1 MREKINFMS
10 ITKICIGLMII
21 MLVLPGCSNSGKNE
35 IVLATI
41 GDSEITITDFNERI
55 SNLPPKYQDVVVKR
69 KEDFLEEIIND
80 TLLYREAIKND
91 LHRDS
96 DVKNLIEEAKKK
108 ILISRLLKDEVDDK
122 ISISDEDIFI
132 FYEANQKRYM
142 SPEIMRV
149 SHILVHTP
157 EDAENIL
164 QEINAGSLF
173 EDMARAKSI
182 DPTAQNGGDI
192 GYFPKGQLMPEFEK
206 ACGDLEIEEISG
218 VVKTALGYHIIK
230 LTDRKPPKKRPLEQV
245 TDDIMTRLRNIKRQE
260 IFGALLQKLRNETP
274 IFVNKEVLIENKIEK
289 NNEND
294 S

>member
-1 MREKINFMS
+1 MRIAV
-10 ITKICIGLMII
+10 IYTYLMII
-21 MLVLPGCSNSGKNE
+21 MLAFSGCSNSGKKE

-41 GDSEITITDFNERI
+41 GDSDITIADFNERI
-55 SNLPPKYQDVVVKR
+55 SSLPPKYQDVVNKR
-69 KEDFLEEIIND
+69 KEEFLEEIIND
-80 TLLYREAIKND
+80 TLLYREAIKNNLD
-91 LHRDS
+91 KDR
-96 DVKNLIEEAKKK
+96 DVKNIIVEAKKK
-108 ILISRLLKDEVDDK
+108 ILITRLLKDEVDDK
-122 ISISDEDIFI
+122 ILISDDDIDI

-157 EDAENIL
+157 EDAESIL
-164 QEINAGSLF
+164 LDIKGGSVF

-192 GYFPKGQLMPEFEK
+192 GYFPKGQLMPEFEN
-206 ACGDLEIEEISG
+206 ACSDLEIEEISG

-230 LTDRKPPKKRPLEQV
+230 LTDRKAPKRRPIEQV
-245 TDDIMTRLRNIKRQE
+245 TDDIKARLRNIKRQE
-260 IFGALLQKLRNETP
+260 IFGALLQKLRNETT
-274 IFVNKEVLIENKIEK
+274 ILVNKEVLIEDEIEE